1 MIQIFENNERVDE
14 NQLFFFIFNQ
24 YFKRITMFRLLFVF
38 TLLLCFN
45 GIGQTTTVS
54 TNTIDFGEITALTT
68 RYQDISIR
76 NKGEEPCYILRVDH
90 SPELV
95 YNISTDIIY
104 PDSTFFMRIQVNPKS
119 KGHFN
124 YVVRIYLSDQLTPT
138 EIRVKGNVVELPD
151 YSQTIYTK
159 CPDFK
164 STPTLLAK
172 TNLTVITVDKL
183 TGTPLARTSVA
194 IIRNGSPAGA
204 WITGKNGSFTTNT
217 PAGYFYFLAA
227 HEGYLKKEAGVYIH
241 PEINEITIPL
251 SKDSSFVVSTSEQS
265 PIAETSVSLTKEEAQ
280 RIISTQLAT
289 PTNDSIVQQS
299 IPELAQIPIS
309 DFSSTYFKPVN
320 VIFVLDIS
328 SSMKMGEKMDLLKYS
343 MNQLIDMLRPED
355 QLGIVVYS
363 NKASVY
369 QVSTPGDRKEILRN
383 SIDKL
388 KPMGLSAGGKGI
400 QLGYKQVMQQYNS
413 TQTNLVIVITDGA
426 FNKESNNYQKTVRR
440 YAKKGI
446 ILSVVGVQASKKDA
460 ELMTTAAAFGNG
472 RYVSVQ
478 KLADAH
484 NNLKQEIRVA
494 AFKR

>member
-1 MIQIFENNERVDE
+1 
-14 NQLFFFIFNQ
+14 
-24 YFKRITMFRLLFVF
+24 MFRLLFVF

-54 TNTIDFGEITALTT
+54 TNTVDFGEITALTT
-68 RYQDISIR
+68 RYQDISML
-76 NKGEEPCYILRVDH
+76 NKGEKPCYILRVDH

-400 QLGYKQVMQQYNS
+400 QLGYKQVMHQYNS

-494 AFKR
+494 AFRR

>member
-1 MIQIFENNERVDE
+1 MRVDFH
-14 NQLFFFIFNQ
+14 QLFFFIFSLN
-24 YFKRITMFRLLFVF
+24 FNLGFMFRFLNMHC
-38 TLLLCFN
+38 LLLCLSGF
-45 GIGQTTTVS
+45 GQTTVS
-54 TNTIDFGEITALTT
+54 EKTIDFGDITSVSL
-68 RYQDISIR
+68 RYYDVSMQNSSD
-76 NKGEEPCYILRVDH
+76 KPAYILRVEQ

-119 KGHFN
+119 KGRFN
-124 YVVRIYLSDQLTPT
+124 YVLRVYFSDQLTPT
-138 EIRVKGNVVELPD
+138 ELRIKGNVVELPD

-217 PAGYFYFLAA
+217 PSGYFYFLAA
-227 HEGYLKKEAGVYIH
+227 HEGYLKREAGIYIH
-241 PEINEITIPL
+241 PEITEITIPL
-251 SKDSSFVVSTSEQS
+251 TKDSSFIS
-265 PIAETSVSLTKEEAQ
+265 PIPEITPITAASVSLTKEETQ
-280 RIISTQLAT
+280 RIIETQLNT
-289 PTNDSIVQQS
+289 PTIDSATLQN
-299 IPELAQIPIS
+299 IPELAQIPLT

-320 VIFVLDIS
+320 VVFVLDIS
-328 SSMKMGEKMDLLKYS
+328 SSMKLGEKMDLLKYS

-363 NKASVY
+363 DNASVY

-388 KPMGLSAGGKGI
+388 KPKGMSAGGKGI
-400 QLGYKQVMQQYNS
+400 QLGYKQVMENYDKS
-413 TQTNLVIVITDGA
+413 ITNMVIVITDGA

-446 ILSVVGVQASKKDA
+446 VMSVVGVQTTKKDA
-460 ELMTTAAAFGNG
+460 LLMTEAAAFGNG
-472 RYVSVQ
+472 RFIAVQ
-478 KLADAH
+478 KLTDAH
-484 NNLKQEIRVA
+484 NNLKQEIRIA
-494 AFKR
+494 TFRR

>member
-1 MIQIFENNERVDE
+1 
-14 NQLFFFIFNQ
+14 
-24 YFKRITMFRLLFVF
+24 MFRLLFIL
-38 TLLLCFN
+38 TILLCFN
-45 GIGQTTTVS
+45 GTGQITIVS
-54 TNTIDFGEITALTT
+54 TKTIDFGELTAVSD

-119 KGHFN
+119 KGRFN
-124 YVVRIYLSDQLTPT
+124 HVVRIYLSDQLTPT
-138 EIRVKGNVVELPD
+138 EIRVKGNVVEMPD
-151 YSQTIYTK
+151 NSVSTYTK

-164 STPTLLAK
+164 ATPSLL
-172 TNLTVITVDKL
+172 TNSNLTIIAIDKS
-183 TGTPLARTSVA
+183 TGQPLARTSVA
-194 IIRNGSPAGA
+194 IIRNGSSAGA
-204 WITGKNGSFTTNT
+204 WITGKNGSFTTT
-217 PAGYFYFLAA
+217 TSSGYFYFLAA
-227 HEGYLKKEAGVYIH
+227 HEGYLKKEAGIYIH
-241 PEINEITIPL
+241 PEITKITIPL
-251 SKDSSFVVSTSEQS
+251 SKDSTLIQPPIENS
-265 PIAETSVSLTKEEAQ
+265 PITESSISLTKEEAQ
-280 RIISTQLAT
+280 RIISTQLTT

-363 NKASVY
+363 DKASVY

-413 TQTNLVIVITDGA
+413 TQTNMVIVITDGA

-494 AFKR
+494 AFRR

>member
-1 MIQIFENNERVDE
+1 
-14 NQLFFFIFNQ
+14 
-24 YFKRITMFRLLFVF
+24 MFRLLFVF

-54 TNTIDFGEITALTT
+54 TNTVDFGEITALTT
-68 RYQDISIR
+68 RYQDISML
-76 NKGEEPCYILRVDH
+76 NKGEKPCYILRVDH

-194 IIRNGSPAGA
+194 IIRNGSPEGA

-400 QLGYKQVMQQYNS
+400 QLGYKQVMHQYNS

-494 AFKR
+494 AFRR